1 MSGCA
6 RKELQN
12 VVLYPY
18 MLSSCIALYSEFTE
32 TSGAVGICLSH
43 GNLTGKAVRLY
54 YVRKKQ
60 DFRGKAQE
68 IQK

>member
-1 MSGCA
+1 
-6 RKELQN
+6 
-12 VVLYPY
+12 